1 MVGRVVPDCT
11 ESMTK
16 RKKTPE
22 LKTTAISEADRAI
35 VRAAVAGDVRTVMI
49 VEHML
54 ARIEELEQYVDGIG
68 PPMPICMG

>member
-1 MVGRVVPDCT
+1 MVGRAVPECT

-35 VRAAVAGDVRTVMI
+35 VRAAVAGDVGAVVI

-54 ARIEELEQYVDGIG
+54 ARIEELEQYVDGLG
-68 PPMPICMG
+68 PPMPIYVG